1 MKPGCNAS
9 EHTIVYLKPG
19 QPYYIP
25 GEYERGMT
33 KDPIAIEATDP
44 NEEMRPKSRLRFGK
58 AVSIECNVKV
68 RDIGM
73 VAAEHRSK
81 LLYYFQTEQD
91 IGFEPDEDD
100 SDATAEP
107 EIPRTG
113 PASTAYGSNTAYQY
127 YQSAQY
133 Q

>member
-44 NEEMRPKSRLRFGK
+44 NEEMRPKSRLRLGK
-58 AVSIECNVKV
+58 VVSIECNVKV

-81 LLYYFQTEQD
+81 LLDYFQTEQD
-91 IGFEPDEDD
+91 NGFEPDEDD
-100 SDATAEP
+100 AEAEAEAAT
-107 EIPRTG
+107 PRPS
-113 PASTAYGSNTAYQY
+113 PAPIASGSNTAYQY
-127 YQSAQY
+127 YQSHQY